1 MAVEKTHQITRRAIS
16 YGENDRNNATE
27 TGSGL
32 LFLCFQANIENQF
45 NFMQARW
52 ANPSRF
58 VKVGVGPDPVIGQ
71 PEGTQK
77 WPKKWGE
84 ADTEDYLFKLWVFMQ
99 GGEYFF
105 APSISFLSNLV

>member
-1 MAVEKTHQITRRAIS
+1 MRRAIS
-16 YGENDRNNATE
+16 YGENDTNKEPE

-52 ANPSRF
+52 ANADRF
-58 VKVGVGPDPVIGQ
+58 VNVGVGPDPVIGQ
-71 PEGTQK
+71 PEGVQK
-77 WPKKWGE
+77 YPKQWGE
-84 ADTEDYLFKLWVFMQ
+84 SETEDYGFKLWVFMQ

-105 APSISFLSNLV
+105 APSISFLSNLS